1 MRSTGERMR
10 TRILEAIAELT
21 KDNNRPPTNR
31 EIGEYLGGKSTGH
44 IDYHLRILK
53 EQGKIRH
60 DPKKSR
66 GIALALQ
73 NGLEGAIV
81 PEAGARVPIMGTIA
95 AGRPIEAVLERDQY
109 VTVPG
114 ITNAESLFALR
125 VRGKSMIEDLIDD
138 GDVVVCR
145 RQTNA
150 SNGDTV
156 VALIT
161 NGPSESGEA
170 TLKRFYRDGDQV
182 RLEPRNPTMQPIFV
196 RPDDLM
202 IQGKVV
208 TVIREL

>member
-1 MRSTGERMR
+1 MRG
-10 TRILEAIAELT
+10 RILEAIGELT
-21 KDNNRPPTNR
+21 DTNGRPPTNR
-31 EIGEYLGGKSTGH
+31 ELGEYLGGKSTGH

-53 EQGKIRH
+53 DQGKINH

-66 GIALALQ
+66 GI
-73 NGLEGAIV
+73 GLVGHSLERDHV
-81 PEAGARVPIMGTIA
+81 PSRGQQVAVVGTIA

-114 ITNAESLFALR
+114 VSEKDLFALR

-138 GDVVVCR
+138 GDIVVCR
-145 RQTNA
+145 RQSTVH
-150 SNGDTV
+150 NGDTV

-161 NGPSESGEA
+161 NGPSETGEA
-170 TLKRFYRDGDQV
+170 TLKRFYQEPDRI

-196 RPDDLM
+196 EPDDLL

>member
-1 MRSTGERMR
+1 MRA
-10 TRILEAIAELT
+10 RILEAIRELT
-21 KDNNRPPTNR
+21 ETNSRPPTNR
-31 EIGEYLGGKSTGH
+31 ELGEYLGGKSTGH

-53 EQGKIRH
+53 EQGKISH

-66 GIALALQ
+66 GIGLAG
-73 NGLEGAIV
+73 GLERDYIPSRGRQVAV
-81 PEAGARVPIMGTIA
+81 VGTIA

-114 ITNAESLFALR
+114 VTEENLFALR
-125 VRGKSMIEDLIDD
+125 VRGKSMIDDLIDD

-145 RQTNA
+145 RQNTA
-150 SNGDTV
+150 HNGDTV

-170 TLKRFYRDGDQV
+170 TLKRFYRETDRI
-182 RLEPRNPTMQPIFV
+182 RLEPRNPTMQPIYV
-196 RPDDLM
+196 EPDDLL